1 MIPRGEVGIIVGLV
15 GLSLQTITQEIY
27 TIVLGMSIVTTL
39 IAPPLIFLAF
49 RKDKTLSHKIKSQ
62 ILKLKNEE

>member
-62 ILKLKNEE
+62 VSKLKDEE